1 MSYADLADK
10 MKNFHTRPCIMTRIL
25 ASCSQCRAHS
35 NVACSSMHYS
45 TIRLQAQHPLPPA
58 HHQLLRSPAVGCQ
71 HAAKRRRLL
80 ATATADSNGSSG
92 AVFSFA
98 DCM

>member
-1 MSYADLADK
+1 MPPIS
-10 MKNFHTRPCIMTRIL
+10 
-25 ASCSQCRAHS
+25 ASCSQCKTHS
-35 NVACSSMHYS
+35 NLACSGMQYS

-58 HHQLLRSPAVGCQ
+58 HHQLLRSPSLGCQ

-92 AVFSFA
+92 AVCSTA
-98 DCM
+98 CCM